1 MRECPG
7 AGSVAGCHS
16 RRFLSGNGQD
26 VQREPALT
34 RCWRAPAR
42 IEGRTRT
49 RSLCARDRL
58 EYVKTHGRGLT
69 AVRDLSWTRSAGQLD
84 GAFTRVVQMAEISQ
98 LGRIRSLAR
107 AVAIDVGVGPRAV
120 GRIRRLFGSL
130 NIWFWAIVGLP
141 TLVAG
146 VYFFAVASDLYLS
159 EAKFVVRSPKQVQT
173 STIGAL
179 LQSTGISHAVDDSAA
194 VQDFIMSRDA
204 VRKLEQ
210 RNDLRAVFGRPEGD
224 LVTRFPGILRRSDFE
239 ALFRRYDLFVAIETD
254 NSTGVTTL
262 RVKAYRPEDARM
274 VASALLSYAEQLI
287 NELNDRARGD
297 ALDIARREVRLA
309 EERISHIQSELTA
322 YRVQQKM
329 IDPKSASAGVLELI
343 GQMNGAL
350 ATARTQLGEVLKNS
364 PNSPQI
370 PLIRTRI
377 ASLEKL
383 LAEERTKLSGDTDS
397 VVASLTEYE
406 RLVLDRELA
415 EKALASA
422 FTSLEA
428 ARLEAQRQQ
437 LYLETIAQPNLAD
450 YPLYP
455 KRAISFGMVLASC
468 LLAYLIAWLLV
479 ISAREHAAA

>member
-1 MRECPG
+1 
-7 AGSVAGCHS
+7 V
-16 RRFLSGNGQD
+16 RRADGL
-26 VQREPALT
+26 PAAETCLVLDG
-34 RCWRAPAR
+34 
-42 IEGRTRT
+42 I
-49 RSLCARDRL
+49 S
-58 EYVKTHGRGLT
+58 
-69 AVRDLSWTRSAGQLD
+69 RSAWWG
-84 GAFTRVVQMAEISQ
+84 FTRLLQMAEISQ
-98 LGRIRSLAR
+98 LARIRSLAR
-107 AVAIDVGVGPRAV
+107 AVVIDVGIGPRAV
-120 GRIRRLFGSL
+120 GRIRRFFGSL

-146 VYFFAVASDLYLS
+146 VYYFAIASDLYLS

-173 STIGAL
+173 STVGAL
-179 LQSTGISHAVDDSAA
+179 LQSTGLATRATDDTELL
-194 VQDFIMSRDA
+194 QDFIMSRDV

-210 RNDLRAVFGRPEGD
+210 QNDLRAIFGRPEGD
-224 LVTRFPGILRRSDFE
+224 FVTRFPGILMRSDFE
-239 ALFRRYDLFVAIETD
+239 ALFRRYDLFVSVETD
-254 NSTGVTTL
+254 NTTGVVAL
-262 RVKAYRPEDARM
+262 RVKAYRPEDSQK
-274 VASALLSYAEQLI
+274 VASALLSYSEQLV
-287 NELNDRARGD
+287 NELNDRSRRD
-297 ALDIARREVRLA
+297 ALDTAHREVRLA
-309 EERISHIQSELTA
+309 EKRIAGIQSELTA
-322 YRVQQKM
+322 YRVKEKM

-383 LAEERTKLSGDTDS
+383 IAEERTKLSGDTNS
-397 VVASLTEYE
+397 VVATLTEYE

-437 LYLETIAQPNLAD
+437 LYLETIARPNLAD

-455 KRAISFGMVLASC
+455 KRVVTFGMVLASC